1 MKKII
6 SSGLVKNNRN
16 LRKEISAKKKEPVK
30 NLRPKPF
37 PIVGFGASAG
47 GIKAFTSVLQHL
59 RADLGMAYV
68 LIMHLSPNHKSAL
81 AEIMRSKT
89 EMPVH
94 TVVDGMEV
102 KANNIF
108 VIPPN
113 TFMSVVDGHLRL
125 APRSVT
131 TIGNFAVDYFLTGLA
146 NIYKNNAIGVI
157 LSGTATDGTLGL
169 KAIKAEG
176 GITFAQDETAEF
188 AGMPQSAYDSG
199 YVDFKL
205 PPEGIARELERLT
218 KIPYTNLPSDKI
230 DVVSLKEI
238 NSQAGDLK
246 EILSIVK
253 IKSGVDFLLHYKQAS
268 VYRRVMRRMVLNQF
282 DKLADY
288 ALMLKGNPKEVD
300 ALFDDFL
307 INVTNFF
314 RDPDFYTTLT
324 NVIFP
329 GILKHR
335 KQGESIRIW
344 VAGCATG
351 EEAYSIAICLNE
363 FLDKNR
369 LSLPIQIFASDLD
382 ATAIE
387 KARLGIYPL
396 SALHEVSAKYLQQ
409 YFKKIDSQY
418 QVVKSLRELCV
429 FSQHN
434 LLKDP
439 PFSRINLI
447 SCQNVLIYLETGPQK
462 KILQTF
468 HYALRASGYL
478 FLAKSETIGSSS
490 DLFES
495 LDKKIKYYSRRE
507 TKTQPL
513 EFTLHLTA
521 KGAEE
526 GTPIRSQQDESEIE
540 KDMAK
545 LMLSRFVYPSVVVN
559 KRLEIIQF
567 FGETSA
573 YLGPPA
579 GKASFSVLKMIREDL
594 VIELRTL
601 LKQAQKTEQ
610 TAIKEGIWIYNKK
623 AGHEITLEVVPKK
636 TSVGLCFL
644 VVFKEQT
651 AGLSLGK
658 PKARKFIGSK
668 ERTIV
673 KLEAELVQS
682 LEVIRTTNE
691 EYETTYEEL
700 QANNEE
706 ILSSNE
712 ELQSVNEE
720 LETSKEELQSSNEEL
735 ITINEELGKRNLDLK
750 ESQDY
755 AEAIVESM
763 HGPLLVLTSN
773 LQVRKANKAFYQTFK
788 LSPEI
793 TEGTFLYDLGEGSW
807 DIPAL
812 RQHLNDFK
820 PEGSGFRSFELK
832 SFFPGVGDRDLE
844 VKIYRLLKGNSNKE
858 NLILLA
864 FDDFTRTHNAEAAL
878 IKTQEQLKLSLIGD
892 SIGTWSWNLKTD
904 EMKWSKEN
912 EVLNGLQ
919 KGSFGGHYQDWE
931 NIIHPEDV
939 KLIRE
944 SIEKPVD
951 KSTEDHAVEIEYRIT
966 WPDNSIHW
974 ILSKGHIY
982 VDQNHKPERMVGV
995 SMDSTERKAV
1005 SDYMA
1010 DQIQLRT
1017 AELTQ
1022 TNEALLGVNK
1032 QLEQFV
1038 FISSHDLQEPLRK
1051 IKTFTNLL
1059 AGADPDLNAYSRKY
1073 LDKINDSASRMSN
1086 LLNDLHSFSLLK
1098 DDHSRF
1104 MDLDLNNILK
1114 DVLHAFKVLIESKNA
1129 TINVSPLPTIHAEPE
1144 QMYQLFYQLIGNALK
1159 FNKGKPVIDITDRQ
1173 INEEDHILYPGL
1185 MRGRAFVSI
1194 SVKDNGIGFSQKY
1207 ATKLFIL
1214 FQQLKDIPQTGT
1226 GIGLAICKKIVE
1238 NHQGYI
1244 AAKGKINEGATFTV
1258 FLPAI

>member
-1 MKKII
+1 M
-6 SSGLVKNNRN
+6 LHH
-16 LRKEISAKKKEPVK
+16 
-30 NLRPKPF
+30 LRP
-37 PIVGFGASAG
+37 
-47 GIKAFTSVLQHL
+47 
-59 RADLGMAYV
+59 DLGMAYV

-146 NIYKNNAIGVI
+146 SVYKNNSIGVI

-176 GITFAQDETAEF
+176 GITFSQDETAEF
-188 AGMPQSAYDSG
+188 AGMPQSAFDSG

-205 PPEGIARELERLT
+205 SPEGIARELERLT
-218 KIPYTNLPSDKI
+218 KTPYTNLPSDKI
-230 DVVSLKEI
+230 DVVSVREI
-238 NSQAGDLK
+238 HSQAEDLK
-246 EILSIVK
+246 EILSMVRN
-253 IKSGVDFLLHYKQAS
+253 KSGVDFFLHYKQAS
-268 VYRRVMRRMVLNQF
+268 IYRRVMRRMVLNQF

-288 ALMLKGNPKEVD
+288 AAMLKGNPKEVD
-300 ALFDDFL
+300 ALFGDFL

-314 RDPDFYTTLT
+314 RDPDFYSTLT
-324 NVIFP
+324 TVIFP
-329 GILKHR
+329 RILKQR
-335 KQGESIRIW
+335 KPGEPLRIW

-382 ATAIE
+382 AAAIE
-387 KARLGIYPL
+387 KARLGIYPA
-396 SALHEVSAKYLQQ
+396 SALHGVSAKYLQQ

-418 QVVKSLRELCV
+418 QVVKSIRELCV

-439 PFSRINLI
+439 PFSRLNLI
-447 SCQNVLIYLETGPQK
+447 SCQNVLIYLETNPQR

-468 HYALRASGYL
+468 HYALKPGGYL
-478 FLAKSETIGSSS
+478 FLAKSETTGASL

-495 LDKKIKYYSRRE
+495 LDKKIKYYSR
-507 TKTQPL
+507 KDANPQPL
-513 EFTLHLTA
+513 EFTLHLTG
-521 KGAEE
+521 KSPVEDSL
-526 GTPIRSQQDESEIE
+526 PRNQQNDNEMER
-540 KDMAK
+540 DMAK
-545 LMLSRFVYPSVVVN
+545 LMLARFVYPSVVVN
-559 KRLEIIQF
+559 ERLEIIQF
-567 FGETSA
+567 FGETST
-573 YLGPPA
+573 YLSPA
-579 GKASFSVLKMIREDL
+579 TGKASLNVLKMIRDDL

-610 TAIKEGIWIYNKK
+610 IATKEGVRIFNKK
-623 AGHEITLEVVPKK
+623 VGHEITLEVVPRM
-636 TSVGLCFL
+636 TSGGVCFL

-651 AGLSLGK
+651 GGLSPAS
-658 PKARKFIGSK
+658 PKARKFSGSK

-735 ITINEELGKRNLDLK
+735 TTINEELTKRNVELK
-750 ESQDY
+750 ESQEY

-773 LQVRKANKAFYQTFK
+773 LQVRKANKAFYQTFQ
-788 LSPEI
+788 LFPEK
-793 TEGTFLYDLGEGSW
+793 TEGTFLYDLAEGSW
-807 DIPAL
+807 DIPVL
-812 RQHLNDFK
+812 RQHLNELK
-820 PEGSGFRSFELK
+820 PEGPGFKSFELK
-832 SFFPGVGDRDLE
+832 SFFPGVGDRDL
-844 VKIYRLLKGNSNKE
+844 VVNAYRLLKGSSHKE
-858 NLILLA
+858 TLILLA
-864 FDDFTRTHNAEAAL
+864 FDDFTRRYNAEAAL
-878 IKTQEQLKLSLIGD
+878 LKTQEQLKLSLIGD
-892 SIGTWSWNLKTD
+892 SIGTWSWNLKND
-904 EMKWSKEN
+904 EMKWSAEN
-912 EVLNGLQ
+912 ELLHGLE
-919 KGSFGGHYQDWE
+919 KGSFGGFYKDWQS
-931 NIIHPEDV
+931 IIHPQDV
-939 KLIRE
+939 TLIKKSFER
-944 SIEKPVD
+944 IGD
-951 KSTEDHAVEIEYRIT
+951 KRVEDHAVEVEYRII
-966 WPDNSIHW
+966 WPDKSVHW
-974 ILSKGHIY
+974 ILSRGHIY
-982 VDQNHKPERMVGV
+982 VDQNHAPDRMVGV
-995 SMDSTERKAV
+995 SMDSTERKAIW
-1005 SDYMA
+1005 DYMEA
-1010 DQIQLRT
+1010 QIQSRT

-1022 TNEALLGVNK
+1022 ANSKLVVLNQ

-1051 IKTFTNLL
+1051 IQTFTNLL
-1059 AGADPDLNAYSRKY
+1059 AGADPDLNVYTKKY

-1086 LLNDLHSFSLLK
+1086 LLTDLHSFTMLK
-1098 DDHSRF
+1098 EDHSKFLRV
-1104 MDLDLNNILK
+1104 DLNTVLK
-1114 DVLHAFKVLIESKNA
+1114 EVLHDFAALIESKNA
-1129 TINVSPLPTIHAEPE
+1129 TINVSPLPTLLAEPT
-1144 QMYQLFYQLIGNALK
+1144 QMHQLFSQLIGNALK
-1159 FNKGKPVIDITDRQ
+1159 FNKGKPVIDISQRQ
-1173 INEEDHILYPGL
+1173 INEEDHIRYTEL
-1185 MRGRAFVSI
+1185 MKGRTFVCI

-1214 FQQLKDIPQTGT
+1214 FQQLKEIQETGT

-1244 AAKGKINEGATFTV
+1244 AARGKVNEGAIFTV
-1258 FLPAI
+1258 FLPAA